1 MYLRCLTGD
10 RPRNWLEWLP
20 WAEFCYNS
28 SYQQSLKT
36 SPFHVVYGRH
46 PPSIHSYEH
55 GDARLPAV
63 EQAMRD
69 RDEFLAEVRD
79 RLEQAQQHYKAVYD
93 RRHRPVEFSPGQW
106 VWLRLLHRL
115 TASLSVRGRG
125 KLGPRF
131 FGPYQ
136 VLERVGDVAY
146 KLALPVGSRIHDVFH
161 VGLLKPFHG
170 EPPVVVPD
178 LPPLQHGRAVPQP
191 AAVLKRRLARGQHEL
206 LVQWKGAPSEEASWV
221 SLEEFQ
227 RLFPKFQLEDELL
240 LQGRRD
246 VMVGLQYRRRNKIS
260 QES

>member
-1 MYLRCLTGD
+1 M
-10 RPRNWLEWLP
+10 
-20 WAEFCYNS
+20 
-28 SYQQSLKT
+28 
-36 SPFHVVYGRH
+36 
-46 PPSIHSYEH
+46 
-55 GDARLPAV
+55 
-63 EQAMRD
+63 
-69 RDEFLAEVRD
+69 
-79 RLEQAQQHYKAVYD
+79 
-93 RRHRPVEFSPGQW
+93 EFSPGQW
-106 VWLRLLHRL
+106 VWLRLLHRP

-170 EPPVVVPD
+170 EPPVVIPD

-191 AAVLKRRLARGQHEL
+191 AAVLKSRLARGHHEL

-221 SLEEFQ
+221 ALEEFQ

-240 LQGRRD
+240 LQGGRD
-246 VMVGLQYRRRNKIS
+246 VMVGLKYKRRNKIS